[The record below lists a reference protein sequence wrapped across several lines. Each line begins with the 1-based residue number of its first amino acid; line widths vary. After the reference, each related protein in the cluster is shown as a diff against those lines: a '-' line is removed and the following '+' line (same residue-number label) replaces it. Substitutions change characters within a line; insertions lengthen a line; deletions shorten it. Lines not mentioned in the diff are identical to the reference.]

1 MKTSANLIVTP
12 LLLAVLAL
20 APVGA
25 QENSTQNQAPDKPQ
39 QLTLQQGESE
49 NEEVPV
55 TPVRRSMTPELPT
68 VRELQVRPHG
78 RSRIDPAPPPRPLI
92 EVKRL

>member
-1 MKTSANLIVTP
+1 MKTSTNLILTP

-25 QENSTQNQAPDKPQ
+25 QENSTQSQAQDKPQ
-39 QLTLQQGESE
+39 QLTLQQGDSE
-49 NEEVPV
+49 NEEVPT
-55 TPVRRSMTPELPT
+55 TPAVRSTTPELPT
-68 VRELQVRPHG
+68 VRELQARPHG